1 MERLMK
7 LGSQEKNVKVMMFW
21 RQVQRETIEISNL
34 NLSYETLEKLKDNVL
49 EVQERLEL
57 ALQVLLTKGRSVRK
71 RVPKRVEDSVPASIY
86 YWNVSRLRV
95 QVGVRKDK
103 S

>member
-71 RVPKRVEDSVPASIY
+71 RVPKRVDGLFEVR
-86 YWNVSRLRV
+86 VLRAD
-95 QVGVRKDK
+95 QGL
-103 S
+103 SACFHLLLECF